1 MKEPTGLEVYFR
13 SEKLLIVAV
22 VLLLSSALLAFG
34 SQVAE
39 PSPNS
44 SGVQVVNPVIQYD
57 TLESLQGA
65 ADFLVQTPQA
75 LPTGYEVEEYALVA
89 QTIAQVT
96 YSCGEDKL
104 VYRTSTE
111 QEAPGEVSGEF
122 PWESSLTCGASTV
135 SVLGDQ
141 EDVILHA
148 SWQRDGMWYSLTS
161 SEGLTAES
169 LTALVT
175 SIL

>member
-122 PWESSLTCGASTV
+122 PWNPASPVAPPPCRCWATKKMSSSTPPGSGTACGTPSPAAK
-135 SVLGDQ
+135 D
-141 EDVILHA
+141 
-148 SWQRDGMWYSLTS
+148 
-161 SEGLTAES
+161 
-169 LTALVT
+169 
-175 SIL
+175 

>member
-1 MKEPTGLEVYFR
+1 MCIR
-13 SEKLLIVAV
+13 D
-22 VLLLSSALLAFG
+22 
-34 SQVAE
+34 
-39 PSPNS
+39 SPNS

-122 PWESSLTCGASTV
+122 PWESSLTRCV
-135 SVLGDQ
+135 
-141 EDVILHA
+141 
-148 SWQRDGMWYSLTS
+148 
-161 SEGLTAES
+161 
-169 LTALVT
+169 
-175 SIL
+175 

>member
-1 MKEPTGLEVYFR
+1 MKEPTGFEVYFH
-13 SEKLLIVAV
+13 SEKLLIAAV
-22 VLLLSSALLAFG
+22 VLILLSALLAFG

-39 PSPNS
+39 PSQNS
-44 SGVQVVNPVIQYD
+44 SSVQVVNPVAQYD

-75 LPTGYEVEEYALVA
+75 LPSGYEASEYALVA
-89 QTIAQVT
+89 RTMAQVT

-104 VYRTSTE
+104 VYCTSVA
-111 QEAPGEVSGEF
+111 QEAPKETPEEF
-122 PWESSLTCGASTV
+122 PWKSSLACGASTV
-135 SVLGDQ
+135 SVLGSQ

-175 SIL
+175 SVL